1 MIARMIVT
9 GLLALYLSSATS
21 LYSAGKTPTPR
32 TTPAHIQQPQPP
44 HPSKSLRI
52 FYRGRFFD
60 GADVEKRVDR
70 LVRQNRHTHNFR
82 GERLRSLRL
91 ADIIDVRC
99 GKRFRQL
106 FYVMLS
112 VRLGLL
118 TFSKLFIIVQ
128 RHYNAT
134 LCQRAGARAGR

>member
-21 LYSAGKTPTPR
+21 PYSTAATAASFEIA
-32 TTPAHIQQPQPP
+32 AHL
-44 HPSKSLRI
+44 H
-52 FYRGRFFD
+52 RGRFFD

-91 ADIIDVRC
+91 SDIIDVRC